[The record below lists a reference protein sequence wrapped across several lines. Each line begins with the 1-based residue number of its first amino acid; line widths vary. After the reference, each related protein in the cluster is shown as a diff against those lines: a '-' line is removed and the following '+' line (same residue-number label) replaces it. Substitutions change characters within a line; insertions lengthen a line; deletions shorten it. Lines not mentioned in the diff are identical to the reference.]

1 MTDEKTLLFTVTT
14 FEEGSSLLAFVKIKC
29 ALSNR
34 YARKLIEKGF
44 CKINGAVELFASR
57 KLREKDCL
65 EVFSHWKDFLAERQ
79 ESLSV
84 LFEDD
89 FLIIIDKPSGLVCED
104 RNLPSSF
111 PKGSTF
117 VHRLDQGT
125 SGVMMVAKNRGI
137 KEKMVTLFASG
148 NVKKFYL
155 AILDGALEEEKGR
168 IESRLARRSQKMA
181 LFGSMQNGQHA
192 LTLFRKLKKIK
203 KATLVLCQPVTGR
216 THQLRVHFF
225 EKGHPIL
232 GDYTYAK
239 KFAYPSHVKRLLL
252 HSARLEFTHPVTRE
266 KLVFESSLPQ
276 EFSEVM
282 GGVMPLKSF
291 SFV

>member
-1 MTDEKTLLFTVTT
+1 MSDTKTLNFTATT
-14 FEEGSSLLAFVKIKC
+14 FEQDSSLLAFVKIKC

-34 YARKLIEKGF
+34 YARRVIEKGF
-44 CKINGAVELFASR
+44 CKINGSSELFASK
-57 KLREKDCL
+57 KLKEKDFIEIFPHWENFL
-65 EVFSHWKDFLAERQ
+65 EEKQD
-79 ESLSV
+79 SLTI

-89 FLIIIDKPSGLVCED
+89 SLIIIDKPSGLVCED
-104 RNLPSSF
+104 RNLPASF

-125 SGVMMVAKNRGI
+125 SGVMMVAKNRKV
-137 KEKMVTLFASG
+137 KEKMVMLFASG

-155 AILDGALEEEKGR
+155 AILDGSLSESKGR
-168 IESRLARRSQKMA
+168 IESRLGRRSQKMA
-181 LFGSMQNGQHA
+181 LFGSMQNGEYA
-192 LTLFRKLKKIK
+192 LTQFRALKKIK

-232 GDYTYAK
+232 GDYIYAK

-252 HSARLEFTHPVTRE
+252 HSTRLEFSHPVTKE
-266 KLVFESSLPQ
+266 KMVFTSAPPE
-276 EFSEVM
+276 EFSQVM
-282 GGVMPLKSF
+282 GGLPTWNSF